1 MPKLQTIGFNKK
13 KSSRIRG
20 AHTASNLFFSNVLQS
35 MQQPDYMEIQN
46 IQVHG
51 RKDLGGGQFSLQSM
65 SVA

>member
-1 MPKLQTIGFNKK
+1 
-13 KSSRIRG
+13 
-20 AHTASNLFFSNVLQS
+20 

-51 RKDLGGGQFSLQSM
+51 RKDLGGRQFSLQSM

>member
-35 MQQPDYMEIQN
+35 AEHATARL
-46 IQVHG
+46 HG
-51 RKDLGGGQFSLQSM
+51 RYIIFRFMEGRT
-65 SVA
+65 